1 MSARRLDQLL
11 SSLGYCSRS
20 EVKHLLREER
30 VLVDGAP
37 ARNPAQKVNP
47 DAVRLDGEPLD
58 HPEGLYVLFH
68 KPLGYVC
75 SHRDSPNI
83 YRFFPERWLL
93 RKPAISTVGRLDK
106 DTSGILLLTDDGLL
120 LHRLT
125 SPKYHLPRVYD
136 VTLAEPLR
144 GDEAQV
150 IGSGTLMLE
159 DDDKPC
165 LPAQWQPTG
174 ARVGRLTL
182 HEGRYHQVRRMFAA
196 LGNHVSA
203 LHRSAFGPLTLGEL
217 APGEYRDLRD
227 DELALLNGGHAP

>member
-1 MSARRLDQLL
+1 MSMQRLDQLL

-20 EVKHLLREER
+20 EVKYLLREER
-30 VLVDGAP
+30 VLIGGVP
-37 ARNPAQKVNP
+37 ARNAAQKVGP
-47 DAVRLDGEPLD
+47 ETVRLDGEPLD
-58 HPEGLYVLFH
+58 HPAGLYVLFH

-106 DTSGILLLTDDGLL
+106 DTSGMLLLTDDGLL

-136 VTLAEPLR
+136 VSLAEPLH
-144 GDEAQV
+144 GNEATLLA
-150 IGSGTLMLE
+150 SGTLMLE
-159 DDDKPC
+159 EDDKPC

-174 ARVGRLTL
+174 GREGRLIL

-196 LGNHVSA
+196 LGNHVTA

-227 DELALLNGGHAP
+227 DELNSLKGA